1 MALKDIEGFKNQEIA
16 DILGISLDNVKI
28 RLHRARSR
36 LKTDLAAGC
45 SLDRDQENELTC
57 EPKEQEE

>member
-1 MALKDIEGFKNQEIA
+1 MD
-16 DILGISLDNVKI
+16 ISLDNVKI

-36 LKTDLAAGC
+36 LKADLAAGC
-45 SLDRDQENELTC
+45 SFERDQENELTC